1 MYTEYMTEVQTVN
14 NGTVPVFNA
23 GKSASKKLRRNLPS
37 LPSNPGASEM
47 SDVSYSCKV
56 DASPTVWDALPLYS
70 PFSLSADGSYP
81 MVKVT
86 RSKACELRT
95 GKSILVGSGRCYR
108 VIF

>member
-1 MYTEYMTEVQTVN
+1 MDQVQTAN
-14 NGTVPVFNA
+14 NGTVPAIAV
-23 GKSASKKLRRNLPS
+23 GKSASKKLRRNLPA
-37 LPSNPGASEM
+37 LPSVAGASDM
-47 SDVSYSCKV
+47 TDVSYGCKV
-56 DASPTVWDALPLYS
+56 DASPTAWDALPLYS

>member
-1 MYTEYMTEVQTVN
+1 MEQVQTAN

-23 GKSASKKLRRNLPS
+23 GKSASQSRLRRNLPS

-47 SDVSYSCKV
+47 GDVSYSCKV
-56 DASPTVWDALPLYS
+56 DASPTGWDALPLYS